1 MTMGRPKMFRREDV
15 LEKAIPV
22 FWAHGFAATRLQD
35 LEEATGVNKSGLY
48 SEFADKE
55 DLFLESL
62 QYYAATSSGQNF
74 LSPEPLGWT
83 NIEDF
88 LKFGYS
94 CSPDRRGCFV
104 ISSMRELA
112 FLPKKAFTIIAEADA
127 EVRSL
132 VLANV
137 LAGKPKGDPEL
148 IADMIMTFFR
158 GLCIEQGLKMS
169 QPATHRKINKFA
181 KLLLTL

>member
-1 MTMGRPKMFRREDV
+1 MVMGRPKMFRREDV

-35 LEEATGVNKSGLY
+35 LEAATGVNKSGLY

-55 DLFLESL
+55 DLFLQSL
-62 QYYAATSSGQNF
+62 QHYVETSSGQNF

-94 CSPDRRGCFV
+94 CAPDRRGCFA

-112 FLPKKAFTIIAEADA
+112 FLPEKAFTIIANADA
-127 EVRSL
+127 AVRSL

-137 LAGKPKGDPEL
+137 LAGTPKGDPEL
-148 IADMIMTFFR
+148 ITDMIMTFYR
-158 GLCIEQGLKMS
+158 GICIEQGLKMS
-169 QPATHRKINKFA
+169 QPATHRKINNFA